1 MRQAYRV
8 NSKKANWPKFIF
20 SYLSVL
26 SESLNYFC
34 PLLSSP
40 FCPVVLGLHGSP
52 YKKNYFT
59 CGKKF
64 KTLTGI
70 KLPLRP
76 HLSNNSRNQEVL
88 NCPGSCL
95 DLSEKIIKAKI
106 IRSCLKESQEL
117 PNYLHH
123 LAIFSLITPPL
134 FSSIGSSN
142 YHSLVVP
149 TNTDAFFS
157 HIPGNPEGQDLL
169 PGEFCL
175 CNCVPQGQVSILLL
189 QQLLAFRFSCGQLLS
204 SE

>member
-8 NSKKANWPKFIF
+8 NSKKANWHKFIF

-26 SESLNYFC
+26 SETVSITFAHYYHHHSALQFWD
-34 PLLSSP
+34 
-40 FCPVVLGLHGSP
+40 FMDHHT
-52 YKKNYFT
+52 KKTYFT

-76 HLSNNSRNQEVL
+76 HLSNNNRNQEVL

-149 TNTDAFFS
+149 TNTDAFFFS
-157 HIPGNPEGQDLL
+157 HSWEP
-169 PGEFCL
+169 
-175 CNCVPQGQVSILLL
+175 
-189 QQLLAFRFSCGQLLS
+189 
-204 SE
+204 